1 MAATNS
7 SGRVS
12 GLRRYFPFT
21 YKIMLAYLLVV
32 SITVTAIGFVSYTV
46 LVDTRTEMAETN
58 IRTAMVQTL
67 SSLQYQLDEITRM
80 SDTLFS
86 SIPFQRALQKQGQP
100 LEIYHTML
108 DEIVPQLQAPLL
120 LFGND
125 LRVVLYTLNGSLN
138 HVPGDDLAT
147 PITGSDYYILAF
159 EEVRDLEW
167 MREIREEGLDNLWLQ
182 VDTDRKL
189 GNISHV
195 RKLVSFNDYQTII
208 GYLRITASLEQL
220 LGDFA
225 VFPEESGVSFRL
237 YDTSSGETLYQGGA
251 AAGGQGEATA
261 LRLTETVPNTGYALE
276 MTVPYSYLK
285 RDAARL
291 RRLVGVAGLLAFLF
305 MSLIGYLVANLSHRK
320 MRRIISLIRAFQ
332 EGNFHKQIRFSGND
346 EFVRIGEAFNRMATN
361 IRELINRVYVQ
372 GIQKKQAELEALQAQ
387 IHPHFLYNTLST
399 ISSLANM
406 GEIAKVTEMVRGLAK
421 FYRLTLN
428 EGQVLIP
435 LAKELEQV
443 GTYLDIQRVKYA
455 DAFSVHVDVEPELLE
470 RRVIK
475 LILQP
480 FVENVFKHAWF
491 GETIAIRITGRRKG
505 EAIELKVIDNGVG
518 MRPETVKR
526 LMKQANAAGGYG
538 LKNVDERIKLRF
550 GPSYGVSISSLYG
563 AGTAVRIMLPFDGAG
578 GEEEP
583 GGKEREVE

>member
-220 LGDFA
+220 LG
-225 VFPEESGVSFRL
+225 PE
-237 YDTSSGETLYQGGA
+237 
-251 AAGGQGEATA
+251 
-261 LRLTETVPNTGYALE
+261 
-276 MTVPYSYLK
+276 
-285 RDAARL
+285 
-291 RRLVGVAGLLAFLF
+291 
-305 MSLIGYLVANLSHRK
+305 
-320 MRRIISLIRAFQ
+320 
-332 EGNFHKQIRFSGND
+332 
-346 EFVRIGEAFNRMATN
+346 
-361 IRELINRVYVQ
+361 
-372 GIQKKQAELEALQAQ
+372 
-387 IHPHFLYNTLST
+387 
-399 ISSLANM
+399 
-406 GEIAKVTEMVRGLAK
+406 
-421 FYRLTLN
+421 
-428 EGQVLIP
+428 
-435 LAKELEQV
+435 
-443 GTYLDIQRVKYA
+443 
-455 DAFSVHVDVEPELLE
+455 
-470 RRVIK
+470 
-475 LILQP
+475 
-480 FVENVFKHAWF
+480 
-491 GETIAIRITGRRKG
+491 
-505 EAIELKVIDNGVG
+505 
-518 MRPETVKR
+518 
-526 LMKQANAAGGYG
+526 
-538 LKNVDERIKLRF
+538 
-550 GPSYGVSISSLYG
+550 
-563 AGTAVRIMLPFDGAG
+563 FDSC
-578 GEEEP
+578 
-583 GGKEREVE
+583 